1 MPLPLQTVCSYTE
14 EVEPVPSCRGG
25 DEHMG
30 RLQLELVVSSSRMRR
45 RLRGQD
51 LPFHVLSD
59 DLRTEGGDHLLR
71 AADLLDG
78 RVVQVICRTGTISQH
93 FLSIL
98 FRSQLTCEPANWGH
112 DDEQPAF
119 LGVCE
124 AQVDLRAAQIS
135 NGHRDLIPAVWN
147 FEAVRDDGAPANSV
161 ATGLVVW
168 PAVRS
173 PTCHFRQVQ
182 TSRGPSR
189 RAGPGWPPDH
199 GLQTQALRRQ
209 LLRKPT
215 HASPPPLLHPPDL
228 HAPLTGRAR

>member
-1 MPLPLQTVCSYTE
+1 MACISANNGFTVCSYTE

-98 FRSQLTCEPANWGH
+98 FRFRFRSQLTCEPANWGH

-135 NGHRDLIPAVWN
+135 NGHRDLSWSHGKRN
-147 FEAVRDDGAPANSV
+147 
-161 ATGLVVW
+161 
-168 PAVRS
+168 
-173 PTCHFRQVQ
+173 
-182 TSRGPSR
+182 TSLRIRNRKSTRWKPHPSR
-189 RAGPGWPPDH
+189 
-199 GLQTQALRRQ
+199 LEL
-209 LLRKPT
+209 
-215 HASPPPLLHPPDL
+215 
-228 HAPLTGRAR
+228 